1 VADLKRSVMRELLA
15 LAVDPQIISLA
26 GGLPAS
32 TLLPLDDIRR
42 CLDEVLKKEGAR
54 ALQYSPPYKPLRE
67 WIAEWMARRG
77 ARCSP
82 EEVFITGGAQQ
93 GLAILSR
100 LFLDRGDA
108 AVIEAVTFTGV
119 QQVTAGRGAQV
130 RTIPTDLATGA
141 DMGALEEALQSEPRP
156 RLIVLIPDFHNPLG
170 VSLTSEK
177 RRQAAA
183 LAATYGVP
191 LIEDDPYSALRFEG
205 EAAAPIKA
213 SDEADLVFYVGSFSK
228 LIAPAL
234 RLGWIVAPAALSDR
248 ITVLRE
254 SLDLES
260 SGLIQRAVHRFVS
273 QGMLEPHLERLNRA
287 NRQRR
292 DVLLAELEAHFGEDA
307 HWTRPEGGLFVWL
320 TLAPEVN
327 TWDRFRRALERKVA
341 YIPGAAFAVDG
352 GARNALRLNF
362 SNVAPERIPEAVGRL
377 AEALRVG

>member
-1 VADLKRSVMRELLA
+1 MRELLA
-15 LAVDPQIISLA
+15 LAVDPKIISLA

-32 TLLPLDDIRR
+32 ELLPLADFRR
-42 CLDEVLKKEGAR
+42 CLDEVLEREAAR
-54 ALQYSPPYKPLRE
+54 ALQYSPPYEPLRQ
-67 WIAEWMARRG
+67 WIAGWMAGRG
-77 ARCSP
+77 VACSAQ
-82 EEVFITGGAQQ
+82 EVFITGGAQQ

-100 LFLDRGDA
+100 LLLDRGDA
-108 AVIEAVTFTGV
+108 AVVESVTFTGV

-130 RTIPTDLATGA
+130 RTIGTDLASGA
-141 DMGALEEALQSEPRP
+141 DVDALEAALREEPRP
-156 RLIVLIPDFHNPLG
+156 RLIILIPDFHNPLG
-170 VSLTSEK
+170 VSLSPEK

-205 EAAAPIKA
+205 EAVPPIKA
-213 SDEADLVFYVGSFSK
+213 HDQAGMVFYVGSFSK
-228 LIAPAL
+228 MIAPAL

-260 SGLIQRAVHRFVS
+260 SSLIQRAVERFVN

-292 DVLLAELEAHFGEDA
+292 DVLLAELKAHFGEDA

-320 TLAPEVN
+320 TLAPEVD
-327 TWDRFRRALERKVA
+327 TWDRFTRALERKVA

-362 SNVAPERIPEAVGRL
+362 SNVGPERIPEAVGRL
-377 AEALRVG
+377 ADALRTS